1 VIAHTYTWYPQ
12 VSSDS
17 LKVQVVGFVFFSF
30 YRCFLFAVTMSILP
44 TFFDQKVVGK
54 ATGFLYFFG
63 GITSFLNIG
72 MKDLAVKHLD
82 GDFFVPNLV
91 YTIMVLPCIAA
102 AWGIGLAMK
111 REKAAKDVRS
121 NAGALIKKDAR

>member
-44 TFFDQKVVGK
+44 TFLDQKVVGK

-102 AWGIGLAMK
+102 AWGTVL
-111 REKAAKDVRS
+111 D
-121 NAGALIKKDAR
+121 